1 MWTKQSKMAALGE
14 AFIRVASLF
23 KILELNAHQKR
34 AIQAI
39 VVDKKDV
46 FVNLPTGFGKS
57 LIYQAL
63 PVFDHVNKSAGHI
76 VVVVSPLVSLMDD
89 QVKILTDLGLS
100 AISISSQ
107 EELDVTKIEKG
118 EYSIVFGSPEA
129 WLMNDRWRR
138 MLDNHVYSNELRS
151 PRHQGISPPTNSP
164 PQNDLATSQLATKRS
179 LVATNH
185 QQGDKLE

>member
-1 MWTKQSKMAALGE
+1 MWTKQSKMAALEE
-14 AFIRVASLF
+14 AFIRAASLF

-39 VVDKKDV
+39 VGNKKDV

-63 PVFDHVNKSAGHI
+63 PFVFDHVNKSAGYI

-138 MLDNHVYSNELRS
+138 MLDNHVYSNKLCALAIDEAHVLR
-151 PRHQGISPPTNSP
+151 QW
-164 PQNDLATSQLATKRS
+164 
-179 LVATNH
+179 
-185 QQGDKLE
+185 

>member
-1 MWTKQSKMAALGE
+1 MAALEE
-14 AFIRVASLF
+14 AFIRVGSLF
-23 KILELNAHQKR
+23 NAYQKR

-46 FVNLPTGFGKS
+46 FVILPTWFGKS

-63 PVFDHVNKSAGHI
+63 LFVFDRVNKSAGHI

-138 MLDNHVYSNELRS
+138 MLDNHVYSNKLCAVAIDEAHVLR
-151 PRHQGISPPTNSP
+151 QW
-164 PQNDLATSQLATKRS
+164 
-179 LVATNH
+179 
-185 QQGDKLE
+185 

>member
-1 MWTKQSKMAALGE
+1 MWTKQSKMAAPDE
-14 AFIRVASLF
+14 AFIRAASLF
-23 KILELNAHQKR
+23 KILELNSHQKR
-34 AIQAI
+34 AIQA
-39 VVDKKDV
+39 V

-57 LIYQAL
+57 LLYQAL
-63 PVFDHVNKSAGHI
+63 PFLFDHVNKSAGHI

-138 MLDNHVYSNELRS
+138 MLDNHVYSNKLCAVAIDEAHVLR
-151 PRHQGISPPTNSP
+151 QW
-164 PQNDLATSQLATKRS
+164 
-179 LVATNH
+179 
-185 QQGDKLE
+185 